1 MWRFM
6 ATPAWFSPG
15 TVAND
20 YLLKLILLS
29 KLSENSNLAANDFW
43 QVRVNQCLKITED
56 HVIIAPACLPS
67 PRDKL
72 IDVTS

>member
-29 KLSENSNLAANDFW
+29 KLSENSSLAANDFW
-43 QVRVNQCLKITED
+43 QVRVNQCLKITERPC
-56 HVIIAPACLPS
+56 HYSPS
-67 PRDKL
+67 MLAFAKG
-72 IDVTS
+72 